1 MTSLGTP
8 RRKFLKSITG
18 AALALT
24 AIPSWARVSDPL
36 NRTVGAAESPRLDSA
51 RFESSTLRKAA
62 SANDEAYWNMVKQ
75 QFAVPG
81 KLIMM
86 NAANL
91 CPSPYFIQEEIG
103 EFTGALGKDVSFQ
116 YRECFV
122 SFRKEALSLLADYL
136 GVNATEVAITRNTSE
151 SNNIIV
157 NGLDLKAGD
166 EIVMWDQN
174 HPTNGIAW
182 EQRAKRYGIV
192 VKKVSVP
199 SAPESEEQ
207 LVEPFAKAITSKTK
221 LITVSHISNV
231 SGIALPAKKL
241 GKLAR
246 DKGIL
251 FHLDGAQSCGFMDVN
266 LRDIGCD
273 FYSAS
278 AHKWLMGPI
287 ENGILYVKNDAM
299 HKVWPLIIGAGWKE
313 GSTTADEKYAILGQR
328 NDSTAAAMS
337 AIIRFHNQ
345 IGKAAVEQRSRY
357 LSAQLHAKINE
368 AMSGCVKFVSP
379 QLPAV
384 SGGIVIIE
392 LTGKSSPAVYQ
403 KLYSQH
409 GIACAPSGGI
419 RFSPHIYNAVGEL
432 DRVVDALKSV

>member
-1 MTSLGTP
+1 MTSPGTP

-18 AALALT
+18 AALAMT
-24 AIPSWARVSDPL
+24 TIPSWARVSDPL
-36 NRTVGAAESPRLDSA
+36 GQNVLAAGSSLFDSADFESTARHKTVGAD
-51 RFESSTLRKAA
+51 
-62 SANDEAYWNMVKQ
+62 DEAYWSMVKQ

-116 YRECFV
+116 YRECFA
-122 SFRKEALSLLADYL
+122 SFRKEALNLLANYL
-136 GVNATEVAITRNTSE
+136 GVGAAEVAITRNTSE

-199 SAPESEEQ
+199 VAPESEEQ
-207 LVEPFAKAITSKTK
+207 LVEPFAKAITSKTR

-246 DKGIL
+246 EKGIL
-251 FHLDGAQSCGFMDVN
+251 FHLDGAQSCGFLDIN

-278 AHKWLMGPI
+278 AHKCLMGPI
-287 ENGILYVKNDAM
+287 ENGILYIKNDAM
-299 HKVWPLIIGAGWKE
+299 NKVWPLIIGAGWKE

-328 NDSTAAAMS
+328 NESTAAAMA

-357 LSAQLHAKINE
+357 LSAQLRSKINQ
-368 AMSGCVKFVSP
+368 ALSGRVKFVSP

-392 LTGKSSPAVYQ
+392 LTGKSSPEVYQ

-432 DRVVDALKSV
+432 DRVVDALKNV